1 MTKFTTKSLTKAAA
15 RLSLLLRTR
24 GKTKMVRTALLR
36 AGNAVARALAQ
47 ANSPSFAPL
56 QGGEK
61 VRAHLVL
68 SFLVT
73 LCSVL
78 LNDFSRAR
86 LRPSLVGFR
95 GASLGRDQVE
105 QRLCH

>member
-1 MTKFTTKSLTKAAA
+1 MGTTKAAGRASLAA
-15 RLSLLLRTR
+15 REG
-24 GKTKMVRTALLR
+24 GKTKMVRAALLR

-47 ANSPSFAPL
+47 ANGPSYAPL

-68 SFLVT
+68 SLLVT

-78 LNDFSRAR
+78 LNDFSR

-105 QRLCH
+105 QRLCHQ